1 MCVDVCTVRVLV
13 FSRAS
18 NVGISVGWEL
28 GTLILERAL
37 ALTLL
42 DLLLLRVPLTPQQH
56 TEQTPASVYMH
67 VSNRSC
73 PQKTQKLNPRY
84 FLRVIKQRRRRD
96 GGTSTGGPAGG
107 PGGGQ
112 RRRRDG
118 WQRDGPV
125 RHHHT
130 FLFLYSRHDHLTG
143 QRVVEGCGAF
153 YRAGG
158 TYMPQPF
165 GAPAHRWWMNGM
177 SCRRVSCPHPGGG
190 ALMPDSHTYLAVFR
204 AYRRHDIGHPL

>member
-130 FLFLYSRHDHLTG
+130 FCFFYSRHDHPH
-143 QRVVEGCGAF
+143 
-153 YRAGG
+153 RAGCRG
-158 TYMPQPF
+158 LRRVLQSWRDVH
-165 GAPAHRWWMNGM
+165 APAIRGSRTSLVDEWNV
-177 SCRRVSCPHPGGG
+177 VS
-190 ALMPDSHTYLAVFR
+190 
-204 AYRRHDIGHPL
+204 